1 MERAVA
7 PQSFR
12 AFSLRAC
19 RARVVS
25 SARLD
30 KGGEEEGQEKR
41 RDDPSVRHVPSAKI
55 ENLGARRG
63 DKGNGCYSHQER
75 RGRREEGD
83 AARFRKRY
91 EIRNWAR
98 DTPTAPVCVG
108 RGGWAFCFA
117 REERREVGGSLL
129 CSLPGKSA
137 ADVPTRLARARCHLA
152 ARKTVPSAPF
162 LVPSLRPSPHLTAA
176 GPPLSLP
183 TLTARVHAVCR
194 HGAVIRNCYQP
205 PQNAHTSTLFIR
217 ENGCC
222 WPIGGWN
229 WFGDKVAKT
238 RERNQNCVEFWIF
251 KFT

>member
-1 MERAVA
+1 MERAIA
-7 PQSFR
+7 LQSFR
-12 AFSLRAC
+12 AFSLQAC

-30 KGGEEEGQEKR
+30 KGEEEEGQEKR

-63 DKGNGCYSHQER
+63 NKGNGCYSHQER
-75 RGRREEGD
+75 RGGGREEGD

-98 DTPTAPVCVG
+98 DTPTASVCVG

-162 LVPSLRPSPHLTAA
+162 LVPPLRPSPPPY
-176 GPPLSLP
+176 GPGVP
-183 TLTARVHAVCR
+183 AV
-194 HGAVIRNCYQP
+194 P
-205 PQNAHTSTLFIR
+205 STLDGARARSMPPRGSDTKLLSATSECTHRHSLYPREWLLLTYQRLELIR
-217 ENGCC
+217 
-222 WPIGGWN
+222 
-229 WFGDKVAKT
+229 
-238 RERNQNCVEFWIF
+238 RR
-251 KFT
+251 